1 VCHAPPKNPGQ
12 VSAYSINGSTGELV
26 SAPGSPFTAG
36 IGPAAVTVDP
46 TGQFVYVASDIDN
59 TISAYKIVANTGAL
73 LPVSGSPFIGG
84 SFPQSVT
91 VNPTGRF
98 LYVANA
104 DSRDISAYVVDK
116 TMGSL
121 TPVSGSPFPVS
132 SQGISDPALV
142 VVDPTSRF
150 LYSGNGDLADP
161 HGSLSASTVFG

>member
-1 VCHAPPKNPGQ
+1 
-12 VSAYSINGSTGELV
+12 
-26 SAPGSPFTAG
+26 
-36 IGPAAVTVDP
+36 VTVDP

-73 LPVSGSPFIGG
+73 LPVSGSPFIAG

-104 DSRDISAYVVDK
+104 DSRDISAYFVDK

-161 HGSLSASTVFG
+161 HGSLSASTVFGYMQLEAFGTPHLEPRLCLSETWRGEV